1 MKKYIS
7 LLLLSCLLLSS
18 LAACGGEGQVPDAG
32 GAAETASQGGD
43 EAPADDA
50 AAETELAPN
59 LPALDCGG
67 AEFHVLTK
75 MENDES
81 GQWTARD
88 VWVEAENGEIVNDA
102 VFERNR
108 KIEEKYN
115 TTITQSRMAM
125 GGQYSYTMT
134 QEISKLVMAGDSSY
148 DLIMPTIQDAA
159 ALARD
164 GMIYDLNAVGNIDL
178 TKPWWNSQFEQDTR
192 IGGHNYIG
200 NGDICMTFMHTTYA
214 IMFNKKLFNDFGF
227 DSPYA
232 TVNDGRW
239 NIDYML
245 GLIMK
250 SAQDIDGN
258 GKMDETDNIG
268 LLRVYNQI
276 EALYTASGQKM
287 VRADDSGSFT
297 FEGDSEKSIA
307 ILNQIFKLFNTKEA
321 VFSTDVNKARD
332 IFMADRAL
340 LLFGTMNKVPG
351 MRDMQSDFGILPL
364 PKSLETQDQYYSYVQ
379 TWASGCAAIYIT
391 APNLE
396 KSTVITEDMAYHSMK
411 IMTPADYDV
420 ALKTKYARDEESQ
433 AMLDLIYS
441 VRTCD
446 LGNLYNIGDV
456 VSGVTDLVNNGKDT
470 FSSFMESKLDKI
482 NTTLEE
488 LSEMYAG

>member
-1 MKKYIS
+1 MKKTLVIILS
-7 LLLLSCLLLSS
+7 FLLALP
-18 LAACGGEGQVPDAG
+18 LAACGGEGQAPAG
-32 GAAETASQGGD
+32 GSVTDSPSGDASPS
-43 EAPADDA
+43 EE
-50 AAETELAPN
+50 AAETELAPS
-59 LPALDCGG
+59 LPSLDCGG

-88 VWVEAENGEIVNDA
+88 IWVESENGEVVNDA

-115 TTITQSRMAM
+115 CVITQSRMAM

-134 QEISKLVMAGDSSY
+134 KEISKLVMAGDSSY

-164 GMIYDLNAVGNIDL
+164 GMTYDLNALENIDL
-178 TKPWWNSQFEQDTR
+178 TKPWWNQQFEKDTR

-200 NGDICMTFMHTTYA
+200 DGDICMTFMHTTYA
-214 IMFNKKLFNDFGF
+214 IVFNKKLFADFGF
-227 DSPYA
+227 ESPYNVV
-232 TVNDGRW
+232 TDGGW

-245 GLIMK
+245 ELVK
-250 SAQDIDGN
+250 QSAQDTDGN
-258 GKMDETDNIG
+258 GKMDENDNIG
-268 LLRVYNQI
+268 LLRIYNQI

-287 VRADDSGSFT
+287 VTVDDDGVFR
-297 FEGDSEKSIA
+297 FEGDSEKSIS

-321 VFSTDVNKARD
+321 VFSTDINKARD

-351 MRDMQSDFGILPL
+351 MRDMTSDFGILPL
-364 PKSLETQDQYYSYVQ
+364 PKSLESQDQYYSYVQ

-391 APNLE
+391 APNIDR
-396 KSTVITEDMAYHSMK
+396 STIITEDMAYHSMK

-420 ALKTKYARDEESQ
+420 ALKTKFARDEESQ
-433 AMLDLIYS
+433 SMLDLIYS

-470 FSSFMESKLDKI
+470 FASFMEKKLESI
-482 NTTLEE
+482 NTTL
-488 LSEMYAG
+488 